1 MYLQWLFFKRIFA
14 GHSPLRLTALMTV
27 GNVLVGIGSFYYLS
41 QIIGQHGLRG
51 QIYQE
56 FGGLAGFLAVGI
68 AMNAMLTV
76 GCNSIARAITD
87 EQAMGTLSYWMMC
100 RPHILTLVIRSSIGE
115 FLLIGVNAIITFAL
129 MVLVFQVHFHV
140 NLLAF
145 AVVFVTSLLFV
156 GGIGL
161 WAAGLFIGGF
171 KGQNPVLWAFGLTTN
186 FMSGV
191 FAPVQ
196 IFQAQPRVFNL
207 PVLYWVCMAD
217 PVTHALLA
225 MRAAILRNASLGDS
239 AFTFDLGFMALFTAI
254 VLPLGIWQF
263 QRGLAKALEQNKLIE
278 S

>member
-14 GHSPLRLTALMTV
+14 GHSPLRLTAVMTA
-27 GNVLVGIGSFYYLS
+27 GNILVGVGSFYYLS

-51 QIYQE
+51 QIYAE

-87 EQAMGTLSYWMMC
+87 EQTMGTLSYWMMC
-100 RPHILTLVIRSSIGE
+100 RPRILTLVIRSSVGE
-115 FLLIGVNAIITFAL
+115 FLLVGVNAIVTFAL
-129 MVLVFQVHFHV
+129 MVLIFRVHFQV
-140 NLLAF
+140 NPAAF
-145 AVVFVTSLLFV
+145 ALVFVVSLMFV

-171 KGQNPVLWAFGLTTN
+171 KGQNPVLWAFGITTN
-186 FMSGV
+186 FMAGV

-196 IFQAQPRVFNL
+196 IFQAQPLINGQPFL
-207 PVLYWVCMAD
+207 FWLCMAD

-225 MRAAILRNASLGDS
+225 MRAAILRNAAITDP
-239 AFTFDLGFMALFTAI
+239 AFKFDLGFTFVFTAV
-254 VLPLGIWQF
+254 VLPLGVWQF
-263 QRGLAKALEQNKLIE
+263 RRGIAKALLLNKLIE

>member
-14 GHSPLRLTALMTV
+14 GHSPLRLTAIMTG
-27 GNVLVGIGSFYYLS
+27 GNILVGLGSFYYLS

-51 QIYQE
+51 QIYAE

-76 GCNSIARAITD
+76 GCNAIARAITD
-87 EQAMGTLSYWMMC
+87 EQSMGTLSYWMMC
-100 RPHILTLVIRSSIGE
+100 RPNILTLVVRSSIGE
-115 FLLIGVNAIITFAL
+115 FALVGVNAIVTFVL
-129 MVLVFQVHFHV
+129 MVLLFRVRFHIDF
-140 NLLAF
+140 LAF
-145 AVVFVTSLLFV
+145 LVVFAVSLLFV

-161 WAAGLFIGGF
+161 WAAGLFIGGV
-171 KGQNPVLWAFGLTTN
+171 KGQNPVLWAFGITTN
-186 FMSGV
+186 FMAGV

-196 IFQAQPRVFNL
+196 IFQSQPL
-207 PVLYWVCMAD
+207 IDGHPVLFWLCMAD

-225 MRAAILRNASLGDS
+225 MRAAILRAAPIGDS
-239 AFTFDLGFMALFTAI
+239 AFNFDFGFMFAFTAL

-263 QRGLAKALEQNKLIE
+263 RRGIEKALLLNKLIE